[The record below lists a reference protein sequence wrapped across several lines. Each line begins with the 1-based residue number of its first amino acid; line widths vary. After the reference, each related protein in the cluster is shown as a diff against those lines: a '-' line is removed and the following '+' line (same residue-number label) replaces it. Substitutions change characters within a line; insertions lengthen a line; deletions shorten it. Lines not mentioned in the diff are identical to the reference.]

1 MAERVDDL
9 QYKGLRL
16 IQDTDGFCFGVDAVL
31 LAHMAKN
38 TPSQNTI
45 DLCSGNGIVALLL
58 AGKTDT
64 PHITALELQHS
75 AADLARRSVA
85 LNGVEER
92 VEVVCGDV
100 KEVQKQFM
108 RGSFDV
114 VTCNPPYMKNTCG
127 LKNENEARTIARHEV
142 CCTLEDVV
150 RAAAYLLRP
159 GGKLFLVHRPERLVD
174 IFTAMRESKLEPKR
188 MQMVHPS
195 CGKRANI
202 VLIESSYMGGREL
215 KLLEPLYV
223 YDEAGNYT
231 KEIDAIYERGY
242 GM

>member
-1 MAERVDDL
+1 M
-9 QYKGLRL
+9 
-16 IQDTDGFCFGVDAVL
+16 
-31 LAHMAKN
+31 
-38 TPSQNTI
+38 
-45 DLCSGNGIVALLL
+45 

-85 LNGVEER
+85 LNGLEER

-100 KEVQKQFM
+100 KEAQKQFM

-195 CGKRANI
+195 CGQARKHCTNRGQLYGRA
-202 VLIESSYMGGREL
+202 
-215 KLLEPLYV
+215 
-223 YDEAGNYT
+223 
-231 KEIDAIYERGY
+231 
-242 GM
+242 